1 MYCFRENS
9 NYPFSNKKIITL
21 VFYSWLGMGNG
32 IPGIIISVLFM
43 AGDGEWHTRYY
54 Y

>member
-1 MYCFRENS
+1 MEYQVLL
-9 NYPFSNKKIITL
+9 L